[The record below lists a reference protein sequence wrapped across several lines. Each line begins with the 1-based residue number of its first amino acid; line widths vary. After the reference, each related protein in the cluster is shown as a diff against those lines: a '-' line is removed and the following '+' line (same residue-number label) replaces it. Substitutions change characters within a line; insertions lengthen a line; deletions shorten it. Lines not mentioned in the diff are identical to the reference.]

1 MEKEKLLSIII
12 PNYNSGNLLREC
24 ITSIV
29 SNINKYIEVLVIDD
43 GSTDDSIDKIEE
55 FSDVIK
61 IIKQPNS
68 GVSTARNRGL
78 KEAIGKYIMFVDA
91 DDTLNTTWWD
101 IVFKEVVKNKDL
113 VIFNYTK
120 DNSKVNII
128 DISKLL
134 EGNQLQSYKG
144 EMLKL
149 PTLYMTVWGKLFK
162 RSIIVNNKIL
172 FDSRLRLAEDGD
184 FMLQFLVKVNSILLN
199 NYTLYNYRNN
209 SNSTMRTF
217 DNNKVNSYL
226 QAMKISN
233 GKLPSDSYLK
243 ESFYFYVLM
252 HLNIMMVHEVFD
264 IENNIRYLAKRR
276 KLRQILQT
284 NIISR
289 ALQKIKISDCKEKQ
303 TIPIILLKLKL
314 YDIAGL
320 AFRLRSKQNHKKI

>member
-1 MEKEKLLSIII
+1 M
-12 PNYNSGNLLREC
+12 
-24 ITSIV
+24 
-29 SNINKYIEVLVIDD
+29 
-43 GSTDDSIDKIEE
+43 
-55 FSDVIK
+55 
-61 IIKQPNS
+61 
-68 GVSTARNRGL
+68 
-78 KEAIGKYIMFVDA
+78 
-91 DDTLNTTWWD
+91 
-101 IVFKEVVKNKDL
+101 
-113 VIFNYTK
+113 
-120 DNSKVNII
+120 
-128 DISKLL
+128 
-134 EGNQLQSYKG
+134 
-144 EMLKL
+144 
-149 PTLYMTVWGKLFK
+149 
-162 RSIIVNNKIL
+162 IIVNNKIL

-284 NIISR
+284 DIISR